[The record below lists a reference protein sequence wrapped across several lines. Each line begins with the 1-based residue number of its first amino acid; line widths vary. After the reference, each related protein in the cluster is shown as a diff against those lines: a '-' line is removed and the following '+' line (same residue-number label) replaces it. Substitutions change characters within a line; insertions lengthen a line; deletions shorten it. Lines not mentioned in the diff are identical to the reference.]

1 MSMNQGKLDMVKQ
14 EMVRINI
21 NILGISKL
29 KWMGM
34 VKFNSDEDYIYHCGQ
49 EYHRRNKVALVINK
63 RVQNTVLECNLKNDR
78 MILVYFQ
85 YKPFK
90 ITVIQ
95 VYTPTTDA
103 EVAEGDQIYQDLED
117 LLEVTPKR
125 DVLFIIRDWNAKV
138 GSQDIPGVMGKS
150 GL

>member
-78 MILVYFQ
+78 MILVCLQ
-85 YKPFK
+85 GKPFST
-90 ITVIQ
+90 TVIQ
-95 VYTPTTDA
+95 VYVPTMDA
-103 EVAEGDQIYQDLED
+103 KEAKVKWFYQDLLD
-117 LLEVTPKR
+117 LTPKEMS
-125 DVLFIIRDWNAKV
+125 I
-138 GSQDIPGVMGKS
+138 SS
-150 GL
+150 